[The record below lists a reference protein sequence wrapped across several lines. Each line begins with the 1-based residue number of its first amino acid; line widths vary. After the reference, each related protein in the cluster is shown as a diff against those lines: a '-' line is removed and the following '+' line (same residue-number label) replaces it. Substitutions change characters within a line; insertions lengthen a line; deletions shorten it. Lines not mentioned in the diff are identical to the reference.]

1 MVKISVEPG
10 FEPGAAGWKAK
21 MLTLCYADPTPQA
34 RKLIT
39 LKLTSPGKIQTLAN
53 ATREQR
59 REYKAKFVDMDVEF
73 GRLKE
78 RMETLNMILDDMQV
92 SQS

>member
-1 MVKISVEPG
+1 MSLQS
-10 FEPGAAGWKAK
+10 
-21 MLTLCYADPTPQA
+21 LTF
-34 RKLIT
+34 
-39 LKLTSPGKIQTLAN
+39 PGKIQTLAN

-92 SQS
+92 SFESSVRLNLIHENVQTNIRIMD

>member
-1 MVKISVEPG
+1 M
-10 FEPGAAGWKAK
+10 
-21 MLTLCYADPTPQA
+21 
-34 RKLIT
+34 
-39 LKLTSPGKIQTLAN
+39 KLTSSGKIQTLAN

>member
-1 MVKISVEPG
+1 VALLS
-10 FEPGAAGWKAK
+10 
-21 MLTLCYADPTPQA
+21 
-34 RKLIT
+34 
-39 LKLTSPGKIQTLAN
+39 GKIQTLAN

-59 REYKAKFVDMDVEF
+59 REYKSKFVDMDVEF

-92 SQS
+92 PSLPVQVPSLPAKGSGANPTTSELTTTMPAS